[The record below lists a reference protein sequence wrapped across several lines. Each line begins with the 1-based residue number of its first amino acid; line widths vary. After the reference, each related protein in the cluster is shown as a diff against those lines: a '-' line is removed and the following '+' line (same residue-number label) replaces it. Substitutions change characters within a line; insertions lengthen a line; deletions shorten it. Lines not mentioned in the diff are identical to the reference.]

1 MQSRKCS
8 PSQSG
13 IIALMKLRIIFF
25 AVTISRDSLCSQKI
39 SREIAKLQNQ
49 SAIPKTILPNG
60 PGFSKLPSMV
70 RQTALFVAMLQ

>member
-1 MQSRKCS
+1 
-8 PSQSG
+8 
-13 IIALMKLRIIFF
+13 MKLRIILFF

-70 RQTALFVAMLQ
+70 RQPALFVAMLQ

>member
-1 MQSRKCS
+1 MQSQPKRGHS
-8 PSQSG
+8 SYEV
-13 IIALMKLRIIFF
+13 AHFF
-25 AVTISRDSLCSQKI
+25 FVVTISRDSLCSQKI